1 MSRQT
6 TPCTLKA
13 PTSHQ
18 HRPSSRF
25 QHETE
30 STIIPPFA
38 SQVGTFSYIESM
50 FSDRRYPISMS
61 EEDNRI
67 LDSIYISPTPFPNFF
82 ESLQNREYDET
93 AGPNNF
99 QVTPALQ
106 RAKEF
111 EPRGSHWCHFCG
123 EKFDHARN
131 LQSHRASHLDY
142 VPPSK
147 ASVVGGATQR
157 IHRQSMSQLRGEWK
171 PLLRRPFQR
180 VQVGKGDENRN
191 LFQLHEMEEKNIQ
204 KRDDWGQESTFS
216 EWHEVG
222 LSVGNVDSRNI
233 GW

>member
-38 SQVGTFSYIESM
+38 PQVGTFSYIESM
-50 FSDRRYPISMS
+50 FSDRRYPISVS
-61 EEDNRI
+61 EEDNRM
-67 LDSIYISPTPFPNFF
+67 LDSIDISPTPFPNFF
-82 ESLQNREYDET
+82 KSLQNREYDEP
-93 AGPNNF
+93 AGPNKF
-99 QVTPALQ
+99 QESTALQ
-106 RAKEF
+106 SAKEF
-111 EPRGSHWCHFCG
+111 EARRSHWCHFCG
-123 EKFDHARN
+123 DQFDHPRK
-131 LQSHRASHLDY
+131 LQSHRVSHMDY

-147 ASVVGGATQR
+147 ASGVGGATQR

-171 PLLRRPFQR
+171 PLLLRPFQR
-180 VQVGKGDENRN
+180 VQVIKGDEDRN
-191 LFQLHEMEEKNIQ
+191 LFQMHEREEKNIQ
-204 KRDDWGQESTFS
+204 NRDDWGQESTLS

-222 LSVGNVDSRNI
+222 WPVGNVDSRNI

>member
-38 SQVGTFSYIESM
+38 PQVGTFSYIESM
-50 FSDRRYPISMS
+50 FSDRRYPISVS

-67 LDSIYISPTPFPNFF
+67 LDSIYIYPTPFPNFF
-82 ESLQNREYDET
+82 GSLQNREYDEP

-99 QVTPALQ
+99 RKSPAIES
-106 RAKEF
+106 AKEV
-111 EPRGSHWCHFCG
+111 EARGSHWCHFCG
-123 EKFDHARN
+123 EKFDHPRK
-131 LQSHRASHLDY
+131 LQSHRGSHMDY
-142 VPPSK
+142 IPPSK
-147 ASVVGGATQR
+147 ASDVGGATQR

-171 PLLRRPFQR
+171 PLFHRPFQR
-180 VQVGKGDENRN
+180 IQVRKGDENRN
-191 LFQLHEMEEKNIQ
+191 LFQVDEREEKNIQ
-204 KRDDWGQESTFS
+204 KRDDWGQESTLS
-216 EWHEVG
+216 EWYEVG
-222 LSVGNVDSRNI
+222 WSVGNVDSRNI
-233 GW
+233 G